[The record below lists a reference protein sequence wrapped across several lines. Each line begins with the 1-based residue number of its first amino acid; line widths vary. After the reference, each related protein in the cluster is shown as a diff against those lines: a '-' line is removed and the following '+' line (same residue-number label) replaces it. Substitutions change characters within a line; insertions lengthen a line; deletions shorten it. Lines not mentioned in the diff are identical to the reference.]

1 MRYIDKNQFFD
12 SLKDA
17 LDEASWCAGREK
29 RAYIIRHTNR
39 GYRVSLK
46 SKAQKNSPH
55 IEVGFKDIKHENSD
69 TRKSA
74 PHPR

>member
-1 MRYIDKNQFFD
+1 MAAPDRNQVFD

-29 RAYIIRHTNR
+29 RAYIIRQTAR

-46 SKAQKNSPH
+46 SRMQKDAPH
-55 IEVGFKDIKHENSD
+55 IEVGFKDTKHENKDS
-69 TRKSA
+69 RKSA